1 MRARR
6 RRSQRLRSSKRVT
19 CLRKSTR
26 LLRFSATAVSVG
38 GPNSARAGAADV
50 SNESVS
56 AGRGSKS
63 FLIPGSLNLNGM
75 ILDFCGTTSS
85 WSSSFERSHGKFGLA
100 SLGRT
105 VAGWRLTLPS
115 ASQRLVQ
122 LDGGGELVPRGRGEV
137 QLRAEELA
145 LGIEH
150 LELRGQ
156 STFVAESDQRE
167 RPPGRPHAALTPRA
181 ELPHLAMEDE
191 GVLDFA
197 ERLLDR
203 LQILCGRLL
212 LACLEALDRVADP
225 PRREEGN
232 GHGGTDR
239 PKP

>member
-122 LDGGGELVPRGRGEV
+122 LDGGGELVPRGRGEL
-137 QLRAEELA
+137 QLRAEKLA
-145 LGIEH
+145 LGVEDIE
-150 LELRGQ
+150 LGGEPPL
-156 STFVAESDQRE
+156 VAESGQRE
-167 RPPGRPHAALTPRA
+167 RPAGRRHAALAFRA
-181 ELPHLAMEDE
+181 DLPHFPVEDQ
-191 GVLDFA
+191 GVLDLA

-203 LQILCGRLL
+203 
-212 LACLEALDRVADP
+212 
-225 PRREEGN
+225 
-232 GHGGTDR
+232 
-239 PKP
+239 

>member
-26 LLRFSATAVSVG
+26 LLRFSATTVSGG

-63 FLIPGSLNLNGM
+63 FLIPGRLNLNGM

-85 WSSSFERSHGKFGLA
+85 WSSSFENSSWKAWPG
-100 SLGRT
+100 
-105 VAGWRLTLPS
+105 VRLTLPS
-115 ASQRLVQ
+115 ASQGLVQ
-122 LDGGGELVPRGRGEV
+122 LDDGSELVPRGRGEL
-137 QLRAEELA
+137 QLRAEKLA
-145 LGIEH
+145 LGVEH
-150 LELRGQ
+150 LELCGEPP
-156 STFVAESDQRE
+156 FVAESDQRE
-167 RPPGRPHAALTPRA
+167 RPPGRPHAALTLRA
-181 ELPHLAMEDE
+181 DLPHFAMEDK
-191 GVLDFA
+191 GVLGLA

-203 LQILCGRLL
+203 LCILRGRLL
-212 LACLEALDRVADP
+212 LACLEALDGVAGP

-232 GHGGTDR
+232 GHRGTDR